1 MVPTG
6 VQMDTSHVDPPG
18 SNYQVL
24 SHSAKNQNQMA
35 TSVAVGWFWVGV
47 ECVMALTLSIVG
59 REPAVAV
66 GYLALGATTYPDISA
81 TRRNLGETLLLTFSL
96 IWLFISLPCF
106 PVLVAAAVSGCKALA
121 RLLLRTSGPFGRS
134 FTADV
139 LPPSRTW
146 ITASG
151 GGDPPAKRGGRRPQ
165 QRARRGLPP
174 GPEPPL

>member
-1 MVPTG
+1 
-6 VQMDTSHVDPPG
+6 MDTSHVDPPG

-96 IWLFISLPCF
+96 IWLFHQSPLF
-106 PVLVAAAVSGCKALA
+106 PG
-121 RLLLRTSGPFGRS
+121 
-134 FTADV
+134 
-139 LPPSRTW
+139 
-146 ITASG
+146 
-151 GGDPPAKRGGRRPQ
+151 
-165 QRARRGLPP
+165 ARRGRRLRMQGSRALITADLWTVPDDRSPP
-174 GPEPPL
+174 TSCRRRGRG

>member
-81 TRRNLGETLLLTFSL
+81 TRRNLGETLVLTFSL

-121 RLLLRTSGPFGRS
+121 RLLLRTSGPFR
-134 FTADV
+134 TIVHRRRLAAVADV
-139 LPPSRTW
+139 DNRL
-146 ITASG
+146 
-151 GGDPPAKRGGRRPQ
+151 GRRGSSGE
-165 QRARRGLPP
+165 ARRAPTATARPP
-174 GPEPPL
+174 RLAAGA